1 MPNVGTKPNI
11 LKASARLKKT
21 LMSAGTVEQ
30 YPAHHRLF
38 DVDEANIG
46 VYLVA
51 KGKVCLS
58 VKDCPQFDRIFNSGS
73 LLGVPA
79 TFTGH
84 PYSLAATAITKAEVV
99 HVDRQKFLDVMT
111 NEPELCREATNMLC
125 REVSFIQAA
134 LAECRR
140 AKHDHTSDRVP
151 TSL

>member
-51 KGKVCLS
+51 KGKVCL
-58 VKDCPQFDRIFNSGS
+58 
-73 LLGVPA
+73 
-79 TFTGH
+79 
-84 PYSLAATAITKAEVV
+84 
-99 HVDRQKFLDVMT
+99 
-111 NEPELCREATNMLC
+111 
-125 REVSFIQAA
+125 
-134 LAECRR
+134 
-140 AKHDHTSDRVP
+140 
-151 TSL
+151 